1 MPPSSSF
8 DVYSPSGGGRLCAVL
23 GPTNTGKTHYALE
36 RMLAHKSGMIGLPLR
51 LLAREIYDR
60 IIKIRDPREV
70 ALVTGEEKIIP
81 PNPRYWV
88 ATVEAMPLERPV
100 EFMAIDEIQLAA
112 DPERGR
118 IFTSRLLHARGRG
131 ETLFLGS
138 HTMRP
143 ILQRMFPRIEFIS
156 RERFSRLT
164 YTGPKKATRLPR
176 RSAIVAFSADTVY
189 ALAELI
195 RRQRGG
201 AAVVLGALSPRTRNA
216 QADLYQSG
224 EVDFL
229 IATDAIGMGLNMDID
244 HVAFAASRKF
254 DGRRPRNLT
263 PAELAQIAGRAGRHI
278 RDGTFGVTADC
289 PAFDQDLV
297 KAIEDHQFDPVTA
310 LMWRSEVIDFSSLP
324 ALFKSLDKPPPQ
336 EFFHRSRREDDEESL
351 QRLAARQ
358 EIRDMAKGGAALATL
373 WDICQIPDFRKTG
386 GDQHARLLGE
396 IYELLMGDG
405 RIHDE
410 WLAPRVEPLDRID
423 GDIDALSARIAHV
436 RTWTYL
442 SHRGAW
448 LDRAPYWQERAR
460 AIEDRLSDALH
471 EKLTQRFVD
480 RRTAALLK
488 RLKDDE
494 PLLAGV
500 TDDGEVIVE
509 GQFVGRLL
517 GFEFIVDPRASGAEA
532 KSLRAA
538 GEKALRPVLAA
549 RAAALANAEAGD
561 LRLDDDGTVWWR
573 SAPVAHLKKGPAPL
587 RPSLAISGLA
597 DVTPNLRGR
606 VEDRLKD
613 FVAWK
618 IEGLLGPLVALQ
630 NAANSESETGL
641 KGVTK
646 GVAYRLVENFGAT
659 SRTQFGEELKQ
670 IDQEERSKLRKLGVR
685 FGEFTLFMP
694 ALLKPAPA
702 SLLTLLWALWTDRK
716 TGDVPPPAA
725 GRVSIPISETLPHAY
740 YYACGYRPSGVRA
753 VRIDMLER
761 LAGLIRSARNAGNP
775 REGFEAG
782 AQMMSLVGC
791 SGEDFEAILRSLGF
805 RKNVVKRK
813 PAPPAQ
819 PEAAQT
825 AAPASADEQTPAT
838 DAQATAE
845 QTESPQAAAV
855 EPVAQHDQPASDATA
870 LAESAA
876 QSASAEVEPVAPQA
890 VAGGAPS
897 EQKTAEDATGE
908 TQSIE
913 VQSAEPAAEEIEVV
927 LWRPAPRRPKPVA
940 RPKRQQSAQGADT
953 NANAAPAGGER
964 NPRRARPRNDRNKEG
979 QARDGQAKDGQSPNR
994 QAPDNR
1000 GRDGQTRDA
1009 RSNDARSK
1017 PFQGKDSRDRN
1028 NRDRDGRG
1036 RDRDR
1041 NSGKGATYTA
1051 APRREKKADPDSP
1064 FAILAGLKAELSG
1077 GGDKGKTKAS
1087 EKTE

>member
-1 MPPSSSF
+1 MPSSSSF
-8 DVYSPSGGGRLCAVL
+8 DDVAAPFRELGGGRLCAVL

-60 IIKIRDPREV
+60 IIAVRDPREV

-88 ATVEAMPLERPV
+88 ATVEAMPLERQV
-100 EFMAIDEIQLAA
+100 EFLAIDEIQLAA

-118 IFTSRLLHARGRG
+118 IFTSRILHARGSG
-131 ETLFLGS
+131 ETLLLGS

-143 ILQRMFPRIEFIS
+143 ILQRMFPRIEFLS
-156 RERFSRLT
+156 RERFSKLS

-216 QADLYQSG
+216 QAELYQSG

-263 PAELAQIAGRAGRHI
+263 PSELAQIAGRAGRHV
-278 RDGTFGVTADC
+278 RDGKFGVTADC
-289 PAFDQDLV
+289 PAFDEDLV
-297 KAIEDHQFDPVTA
+297 TAIEDHQFDPITA
-310 LMWRSEVIDFSSLP
+310 LMWRSEQIDMSSLP
-324 ALFKSLDKPPPQ
+324 ALFKSLDRLPPR
-336 EFFHRSRREDDEESL
+336 EYFVRSRREDDEEAL
-351 QRLAARQ
+351 QKLASQ
-358 EIRDMAKGGAALATL
+358 SDIRDMAKGGAALATL

-386 GDQHARLLGE
+386 GDQHARLLGD
-396 IYELLMGDG
+396 IYNLLMREG
-405 RIHDE
+405 RINDD
-410 WLAPRVEPLDRID
+410 WLAPRIEPLDRID
-423 GDIDALSARIAHV
+423 GDIDALSARIAHI

-442 SHRGAW
+442 SHRTAW
-448 LDRAPYWQERAR
+448 LERAPYWQERAR
-460 AIEDRLSDALH
+460 AIEDKLSDALH

-549 RAAALANAEAGD
+549 RAAALANAEAGE
-561 LRLDDDGTVWWR
+561 LRLDDDGIVWWR
-573 SAPVAHLKKGPAPL
+573 SAPVGQLQKGPAPL
-587 RPSLAISGLA
+587 RPQLAISGLA

-606 VEDRLKD
+606 VEDRLKE
-613 FVAWK
+613 FVAAR

-630 NAANSESETGL
+630 TAANSESETGL
-641 KGVTK
+641 KGITK
-646 GVAYRLVENFGAT
+646 GVAFRLVENFGAT
-659 SRTQFGEELKQ
+659 SRTQFGDELKQ
-670 IDQEERSKLRKLGVR
+670 IDQEERSKLRKIGVR

-716 TGDVPPPAA
+716 PGEVPAPAA
-725 GRVSIPISETLPHAY
+725 GRVSATMNENLPHAY

-761 LAGLIRSARNAGNP
+761 LAGLIRTARNDGNS
-775 REGFEAG
+775 REGFEAN

-791 SGEDFEAILRSLGF
+791 SGEEFEAILRSLGF

-813 PAPPAQ
+813 PAQAEAKPAETA
-819 PEAAQT
+819 PAEAPADASTEAAT
-825 AAPASADEQTPAT
+825 PSGPTEETSPAP
-838 DAQATAE
+838 
-845 QTESPQAAAV
+845 V
-855 EPVAQHDQPASDATA
+855 ET
-870 LAESAA
+870 
-876 QSASAEVEPVAPQA
+876 
-890 VAGGAPS
+890 
-897 EQKTAEDATGE
+897 
-908 TQSIE
+908 
-913 VQSAEPAAEEIEVV
+913 SAEPAAQETAVTPQASDEAATIEAATPAEAAPSETPTPAPEASAEAVQEIEVT
-927 LWRPAPRRPKPVA
+927 LWRLAPRRPKPAA
-940 RPKRQQSAQGADT
+940 RPQARNNADRNAKGKTDGQDRQRQNGRPGGKQGAD
-953 NANAAPAGGER
+953 
-964 NPRRARPRNDRNKEG
+964 RRGPKPH
-979 QARDGQAKDGQSPNR
+979 K
-994 QAPDNR
+994 
-1000 GRDGQTRDA
+1000 GRH
-1009 RSNDARSK
+1009 K
-1017 PFQGKDSRDRN
+1017 
-1028 NRDRDGRG
+1028 
-1036 RDRDR
+1036 DRDR
-1041 NSGKGATYTA
+1041 NSGKGQTYTA
-1051 APRREKKADPDSP
+1051 APRREKKADPNSP
-1064 FAILAGLKAELSG
+1064 FAVLAGLKAELSG
-1077 GGDKGKTKAS
+1077 GQKSDKTKEP
-1087 EKTE
+1087 EKAE

>member
-1 MPPSSSF
+1 MPSSPSF
-8 DVYSPSGGGRLCAVL
+8 DEFAPCGGGRLCAVL

-60 IIKIRDPREV
+60 IIAIRDPREV

-88 ATVEAMPLERPV
+88 ATVEAMPLEREV
-100 EFMAIDEIQLAA
+100 DFLAIDEIQLAA

-118 IFTSRLLHARGRG
+118 VFTSRLLHARGRG
-131 ETLFLGS
+131 ETFLLGS

-143 ILQRMFPRIEFIS
+143 ILQRMFGRIEFLS
-156 RERFSRLT
+156 RERLSRLT

-216 QADLYQSG
+216 QAELYQSG

-254 DGRRPRNLT
+254 DGRRPRNLN
-263 PAELAQIAGRAGRHI
+263 PSELAQIAGRAGRHI

-289 PAFDQDLV
+289 GAFDEELV
-297 KAIEDHQFDPVTA
+297 TAIEDHQFDPVKG
-310 LMWRSEVIDFSSLP
+310 LMWRSEQVDFSSLS
-324 ALFKSLDKPPPQ
+324 ALRRSLDKPPPRDY
-336 EFFHRSRREDDEESL
+336 FMRSRREDDEDAL
-351 QRLAARQ
+351 HRLSARDD
-358 EIRDMAKGGAALATL
+358 IRDMAKGGAALGLL

-386 GDQHARLLGE
+386 GDQHARLLGD
-396 IYELLMGDG
+396 IYELLIAGG
-405 RIHDE
+405 RLDA
-410 WLAPRVEPLDRID
+410 WLEPRMERLDRID
-423 GDIDALSARIAHV
+423 GDIDALSARIAHI

-442 SHRGAW
+442 SHRSHW

-480 RRTAALLK
+480 RRTATLLK
-488 RLKDDE
+488 RLKDDT

-509 GQFVGRLL
+509 GQFIGRLL
-517 GFEFIVDPRASGAEA
+517 GFEFIVDPRATGAEA

-549 RAAALANAEAGD
+549 RAAALANAEAGE

-573 SAPVAHLKKGPAPL
+573 SAPVGQLQKGPAPL
-587 RPSLAISGLA
+587 RPSLAITGLA
-597 DVTPNLRGR
+597 EVTPNLRGR

-613 FVAWK
+613 FVAAK

-630 NAANSESETGL
+630 TAANSESEDGL
-641 KGVTK
+641 KGLTK

-659 SRTQFGEELKQ
+659 SRTQFGDDLKQ
-670 IDQEERSKLRKLGVR
+670 IDQEERAKLRKLGMR
-685 FGEFTLFMP
+685 FGEFTLYMP
-694 ALLKPAPA
+694 GILKPAPA

-716 TGDVPPPAA
+716 PGDVPPPAA
-725 GRVSIPISETLPHAY
+725 GRVSIEMNESLPHAY
-740 YYACGYRPSGVRA
+740 YYASGYRPSGVRA

-761 LAGLIRSARNAGNP
+761 LAGLIRTARNEGNTK
-775 REGFEAG
+775 EGFEINS
-782 AQMMSLVGC
+782 QMMSLVGC

-813 PAPPAQ
+813 KVEPKVEAAPVAETKPDESQPSDPA
-819 PEAAQT
+819 PEAAAAAATDAALEAPQAGVGEVQPPEAVT
-825 AAPASADEQTPAT
+825 PPADVVLDTGLSAGQVAAQGLEQASPEAPSAAASAPQGGDALENAAPASTAPE
-838 DAQATAE
+838 ATA
-845 QTESPQAAAV
+845 
-855 EPVAQHDQPASDATA
+855 
-870 LAESAA
+870 AE
-876 QSASAEVEPVAPQA
+876 
-890 VAGGAPS
+890 
-897 EQKTAEDATGE
+897 
-908 TQSIE
+908 
-913 VQSAEPAAEEIEVV
+913 AEEIEVT
-927 LWRPAPRRPKPVA
+927 LWRPAPRRPKPQGKPHGKQA
-940 RPKRQQSAQGADT
+940 RRDGEQQGDR
-953 NANAAPAGGER
+953 GGDR
-964 NPRRARPRNDRNKEG
+964 SGNRTGGKPRDGDRNDRRGNKG
-979 QARDGQAKDGQSPNR
+979 GKSGPR
-994 QAPDNR
+994 R
-1000 GRDGQTRDA
+1000 GKEQR
-1009 RSNDARSK
+1009 K
-1017 PFQGKDSRDRN
+1017 PAVYSAGPK
-1028 NRDRDGRG
+1028 
-1036 RDRDR
+1036 
-1041 NSGKGATYTA
+1041 
-1051 APRREKKADPDSP
+1051 REKKADPNSP
-1064 FAILAGLKAELSG
+1064 FAVLAGLKAELSG
-1077 GGDKGKTKAS
+1077 APGKDDKTKAT
-1087 EKTE
+1087 EKAE

>member
-1 MPPSSSF
+1 MPSSPSF
-8 DVYSPSGGGRLCAVL
+8 DEFSSRGGGRLCAVL

-60 IIKIRDPREV
+60 ILKVRDPREV

-88 ATVEAMPLERPV
+88 ATVEAMPLEREV
-100 EFMAIDEIQLAA
+100 EFLAIDEIQLAA

-143 ILQRMFPRIEFIS
+143 ILQRLFSHIEFIS
-156 RERFSRLT
+156 RERFSRLS
-164 YTGPKKATRLPR
+164 YAGPKKVTRLPR

-189 ALAELI
+189 ATAELI

-216 QADLYQSG
+216 QAELYQSG

-263 PAELAQIAGRAGRHI
+263 PSELAQIAGRAGRHI

-289 PAFDQDLV
+289 PDFDADIV
-297 KAIEDHQFDPVTA
+297 TAIEDHKFDPVAA
-310 LMWRSEVIDFSSLP
+310 LMWRSEVIDLSSLP
-324 ALFKSLDKPPPQ
+324 ALFKSLERPPPR
-336 EFFHRSRREDDEESL
+336 EFFVRSRREDDEDAL
-351 QRLAARQ
+351 NRLAAR
-358 EIRDMAKGGAALATL
+358 EDIRDMAKGGAALGVL
-373 WDICQIPDFRKTG
+373 WDICQIPDFRKVG
-386 GDQHARLLGE
+386 GDQHSRLLGE
-396 IYELLMGDG
+396 IYEILMRDG
-405 RIHDE
+405 RLCDD
-410 WLAPRVEPLDRID
+410 WLAPRIDRLDRID
-423 GDIDALSARIAHV
+423 GDIDALSARIAHI

-442 SHRGAW
+442 SHRAAW
-448 LDRAPYWQERAR
+448 IDRAPYWQERAR

-509 GQFVGRLL
+509 GQFIGRLL

-549 RAAALANAEAGD
+549 RAAALANAEAGE
-561 LRLDDDGTVWWR
+561 LRLDDDGALWWR
-573 SAPVAHLKKGPAPL
+573 QAPIARLEKGPAPL

-613 FVAWK
+613 FVAAK
-618 IEGLLGPLVALQ
+618 IESLLGPLVALQ
-630 NAANSESETGL
+630 ASANSEADDAL
-641 KGVTK
+641 KGLTK
-646 GVAYRLVENFGAT
+646 GVGYRLVENFGAT
-659 SRTQFGEELKQ
+659 SRTQFGDDLKQ

-685 FGEFTLFMP
+685 FGEFTLYMP

-702 SLLTLLWALWTDRK
+702 ALLTLLWALWTGRRLD
-716 TGDVPPPAA
+716 DVPPPAA
-725 GRVSIPISETLPHAY
+725 GRVSVVISENLPHAY
-740 YYACGYRPSGVRA
+740 YYAGGYRPSGVRA

-761 LAGLIRSARNAGNP
+761 LAGLIRTARN
-775 REGFEAG
+775 EGSKDGFAAT

-813 PAPPAQ
+813 LETAKPAEAEQPAPQAATAETAEAPAEGELAQAPAAAPAEVAAPDAPAEPSAPANAAAEEETPAPAQ
-819 PEAAQT
+819 AAAPEAAP
-825 AAPASADEQTPAT
+825 AAAEPEAQSAPDAAQAAAQADGEPQAATESPAT
-838 DAQATAE
+838 DAA
-845 QTESPQAAAV
+845 PAAV
-855 EPVAQHDQPASDATA
+855 P
-870 LAESAA
+870 
-876 QSASAEVEPVAPQA
+876 
-890 VAGGAPS
+890 
-897 EQKTAEDATGE
+897 
-908 TQSIE
+908 
-913 VQSAEPAAEEIEVV
+913 EEIEVV
-927 LWRPAPRRPKPVA
+927 LWRAAPRRPKP
-940 RPKRQQSAQGADT
+940 D
-953 NANAAPAGGER
+953 R
-964 NPRRARPRNDRNKEG
+964 NARPRAK
-979 QARDGQAKDGQSPNR
+979 RDGEQNADAREGARREGGRNAGPRNNDGKPR
-994 QAPDNR
+994 QGGRPERGDRRDAGGPGKGGPRRDRDRDNR
-1000 GRDGQTRDA
+1000 GRD
-1009 RSNDARSK
+1009 
-1017 PFQGKDSRDRN
+1017 
-1028 NRDRDGRG
+1028 NRDNR
-1036 RDRDR
+1036 
-1041 NSGKGATYTA
+1041 KGAVYSA
-1051 APRREKKADPDSP
+1051 GPRREKKADPDSP
-1064 FAILAGLKAELSG
+1064 FAVLAGLKAELTSAQ
-1077 GGDKGKTKAS
+1077 KSGKTKEPENA
-1087 EKTE
+1087 E